1 MRTELPERARMRSPG
16 SVEDRSRS
24 PVLFA
29 GHRGLPRGGWLPG
42 SDRHRFSRHPAIR
55 LVASLFFLSLSA
67 TIAAPAP
74 ETEQSPPETR
84 RSEPV
89 AAGIEHVE
97 IRRGDFGR
105 GIGPDRWTIN
115 VLILD
120 PSKTKLSLGRALDRG
135 VGTETPSSIAARRG
149 ALAATN
155 GGYFRTEGA
164 YRGEPAGILALA
176 GKVLS
181 EPARK
186 RPGLAVANT
195 AGKTRLAVVDVD
207 FGAEVVPAKGARRRV
222 DGVNRP
228 RLDDELILYTPE
240 FNGSTL
246 TGPTG
251 AEAVVAGGRIR
262 SVRDGRGDAA
272 IPSGGWVASGHG
284 ASRAWVL
291 KNMKEGARVELK
303 SRVRLRP
310 SPPFTPEFVIGG
322 GPRLVRGG
330 RPAAGSDPGI
340 YPEGFAAA
348 RHPRTAVGVRA
359 DGRILLVTV
368 DGRQPERSIG
378 MTVAELASLLIE
390 LGAVEAVN
398 MDGGGSTAM
407 VIRGRVVNSP
417 SDLTG
422 ERAVGDALLIFLR

>member
-1 MRTELPERARMRSPG
+1 MIPAGQADGRGRTGSAPARRRALVISL
-16 SVEDRSRS
+16 
-24 PVLFA
+24 VLLA
-29 GHRGLPRGGWLPG
+29 
-42 SDRHRFSRHPAIR
+42 
-55 LVASLFFLSLSA
+55 LSLTS
-67 TIAAPAP
+67 AAPAP
-74 ETEQSPPETR
+74 ETPQVPPETR
-84 RSEPV
+84 RFEAV
-89 AAGIEHVE
+89 APGVGHTE

-105 GIGPDRWTIN
+105 GIGPDRWTVN
-115 VLILD
+115 VLVLD
-120 PSKTKLSLGRALDRG
+120 PTKTKIVLGRALDRG

-155 GGYFRTEGA
+155 GGYFRTEGV

-186 RPGLAVANT
+186 RPGLAVSN
-195 AGKTRLAVVDVD
+195 AGGRTRLAIVDVD
-207 FGAEVVPAKGARRRV
+207 FGAEVIPAKGSRRRI

-228 RLDDELILYTPE
+228 RLGGELILYTPE
-240 FNGSTL
+240 FSPTTL
-246 TGPTG
+246 TGPSG
-251 AEAVVAGGRIR
+251 AEAVVSGGRIR

-272 IPSGGWVASGHG
+272 IPQGGWVVSGHG
-284 ASRAWVL
+284 DSRAWVL
-291 KNMKEGARVELK
+291 KNMKEGARAELK

-310 SPPFTPEFVIGG
+310 SPPFAPEFVLGG

-330 RPAAGSDPGI
+330 RPAAASDPGI

-359 DGRILLVTV
+359 DGRVLLVTV
-368 DGRQPERSIG
+368 DGRQPEMSVG
-378 MTVAELASLLIE
+378 MTIAELASLLIE

-407 VIRGRVVNSP
+407 VVRGRVVNSP

-422 ERAVGDALLIFLR
+422 ERAVGDALLVFLR

>member
-1 MRTELPERARMRSPG
+1 MIMMGSAEDRNRTFPSPVPRPGRRALVLSLVLFALPLAFAERAR
-16 SVEDRSRS
+16 ETFQSR
-24 PVLFA
+24 
-29 GHRGLPRGGWLPG
+29 
-42 SDRHRFSRHPAIR
+42 
-55 LVASLFFLSLSA
+55 
-67 TIAAPAP
+67 
-74 ETEQSPPETR
+74 PETR

-89 AAGIEHVE
+89 AAGIEHIE

-105 GIGPDRWTIN
+105 GIGTDRWVIN
-115 VLILD
+115 VLVLD
-120 PSKTKLSLGRALDRG
+120 PSKIELSLGRALDRG

-155 GGYFRTEGA
+155 GGYFRTEGV

-186 RPGLAVANT
+186 RPGLAVSN
-195 AGKTRLAVVDVD
+195 AGKRTRLAVVDVD
-207 FGAEVVPAKGARRRV
+207 FGAEAVPAKGARRRV

-240 FNGSTL
+240 FNRSTL
-246 TGPTG
+246 TGSSG
-251 AEAVVAGGRIR
+251 AEAVVAGGRVR
-262 SVRDGRGDAA
+262 SVRDGRGDTA
-272 IPSGGWVASGHG
+272 IPPGGWVVSGHG

-291 KNMKEGARVELK
+291 ANLKEGARVELK
-303 SRVRLRP
+303 SQVRFRP
-310 SPPFTPEFVIGG
+310 TPPFNPEFVIGG
-322 GPRLVRGG
+322 GPRLVKGG
-330 RPAAGSDPGI
+330 RPAAATDPGI
-340 YPEGFAAA
+340 YPEDFAAA
-348 RHPRTAVGVRA
+348 RHPRTAAGVRA

-368 DGRQPERSIG
+368 DGRQPELSVG
-378 MTVAELASLLIE
+378 MTIAELTALLIE

-407 VIRGRVVNSP
+407 VVRNRVINSP

-422 ERAVGDALLIFLR
+422 ERAIGDALLVFLR

>member
-1 MRTELPERARMRSPG
+1 MIMPG
-16 SVEDRSRS
+16 SAEDRSRAFS
-24 PVLFA
+24 SSAPRRILAFSLVLFA
-29 GHRGLPRGGWLPG
+29 LPFGFAARANETLQ
-42 SDRHRFSRHPAIR
+42 SR
-55 LVASLFFLSLSA
+55 
-67 TIAAPAP
+67 P
-74 ETEQSPPETR
+74 EIR

-89 AAGIEHVE
+89 AAGVEHIE

-105 GIGPDRWTIN
+105 GIGTDRWVIN
-115 VLILD
+115 VLVLD
-120 PSKTKLSLGRALDRG
+120 PSKIKLSLGRALDRG

-186 RPGLAVANT
+186 RPGLAVSN
-195 AGKTRLAVVDVD
+195 AGQKTRLAVVDVD
-207 FGAEVVPAKGARRRV
+207 FGAEAVPAKGVRRRV

-228 RLDDELILYTPE
+228 RLDGELILYTPE
-240 FNGSTL
+240 FNRSTL
-246 TGPTG
+246 TGSSG
-251 AEAVVAGGRIR
+251 AEAVVAGGRVH

-272 IPSGGWVASGHG
+272 IPPGGWVVSGHG
-284 ASRAWVL
+284 ASRAWIL
-291 KNMKEGARVELK
+291 ANLKEGVRVELK
-303 SRVRLRP
+303 NQVRFRP
-310 SPPFTPEFVIGG
+310 TPPFTPEFVIGG
-322 GPRLVRGG
+322 GPRLVKGG
-330 RPAAGSDPGI
+330 RPAAATDPGI

-348 RHPRTAVGVRA
+348 RHPRTAAGVRA
-359 DGRILLVTV
+359 DGRILLATV
-368 DGRQPERSIG
+368 DGRQPELSVG
-378 MTVAELASLLIE
+378 MTIAELTALLIE

-407 VIRGRVVNSP
+407 VVRGRIVNSP

-422 ERAVGDALLIFLR
+422 ERAVGDALLVFLR

>member
-1 MRTELPERARMRSPG
+1 MMLPGPA
-16 SVEDRSRS
+16 EDRGRGAARS
-24 PVLFA
+24 A
-29 GHRGLPRGGWLPG
+29 EHRVRMLCK
-42 SDRHRFSRHPAIR
+42 
-55 LVASLFFLSLSA
+55 
-67 TIAAPAP
+67 AAPADSRAGFVSRHFLLLFAAAFFAIAFP
-74 ETEQSPPETR
+74 SAALAQEPLKSQPETR
-84 RSEPV
+84 RSRPIS
-89 AAGIEHVE
+89 AGVEHIEV
-97 IRRGDFGR
+97 RRGDFGR
-105 GIGPDRWTIN
+105 GIGPDRWTVN

-120 PSKTKLSLGRALDRG
+120 PSKTKISLGRALDRG

-155 GGYFRTEGA
+155 GGYFRTEGV

-181 EPARK
+181 EPYRK
-186 RPGLAVANT
+186 RPGLAVSNAG
-195 AGKTRLAVVDVD
+195 GKTRLAVVDVD
-207 FGAEVVPAKGARRRV
+207 FGAEIVPARGARRRV

-240 FNGSTL
+240 FNRTTLSGSS
-246 TGPTG
+246 G
-251 AEAVVAGGRIR
+251 AEAVVAGGRVR
-262 SVRDGRGDAA
+262 SVRDGQGDAA
-272 IPSGGWVASGHG
+272 IPQGSWVVSGHG

-291 KNMKEGARVELK
+291 TNLKEGARVEMR
-303 SRVRLRP
+303 SRVRFRP
-310 SPPFTPEFVIGG
+310 SPPFVPEFVLGG
-322 GPRLVRGG
+322 GPRLVKDG
-330 RPAAGSDPGI
+330 RPATALDPGI

-368 DGRQPERSIG
+368 DGRQPELSVG
-378 MTVAELASLLIE
+378 MTIAELASLLIE

-417 SDLTG
+417 SDLSG

>member
-1 MRTELPERARMRSPG
+1 
-16 SVEDRSRS
+16 
-24 PVLFA
+24 VLSA
-29 GHRGLPRGGWLPG
+29 GHLSLRRGGGLPG
-42 SDRHRFSRHPAIR
+42 SDRHRFSRHPAKR
-55 LVASLFFLSLSA
+55 LVFSFFFLSLSA
-67 TIAAPAP
+67 TIATPAP
-74 ETEQSPPETR
+74 ETAQRPPETR
-84 RSEPV
+84 RSESV
-89 AAGIEHVE
+89 AAGIEHIE

-120 PSKTKLSLGRALDRG
+120 PSITKLSLGRALDRG

-155 GGYFRTEGA
+155 GGYFRTEGV

-176 GKVLS
+176 GKLLS

-207 FGAEVVPAKGARRRV
+207 FGAEVVPAKGARRRI
-222 DGVNRP
+222 DGINRP

-240 FNGSTL
+240 FNDSTL
-246 TGPTG
+246 TGSSG
-251 AEAVVAGGRIR
+251 AEAVVAGGRVR
-262 SVRDGRGDAA
+262 SIQNGTGDAA
-272 IPSGGWVASGHG
+272 IPPGGWVVSGHG

-303 SRVRLRP
+303 SRIRFRP
-310 SPPFTPEFVIGG
+310 TPPFTPEFVLGG

-330 RPAAGSDPGI
+330 RPAAASDPGI

-348 RHPRTAVGVRA
+348 RHPRTAAGVRA

-368 DGRQPERSIG
+368 DGRQPEMSVG
-378 MTVAELASLLIE
+378 MTIAELTALLIE

-407 VIRGRVVNSP
+407 VVRDRVINSP

-422 ERAVGDALLIFLR
+422 ERAVGDALLVFLR

>member
-1 MRTELPERARMRSPG
+1 MMLPGPA
-16 SVEDRSRS
+16 EDRGRAPRS
-24 PVLFA
+24 SN
-29 GHRGLPRGGWLPG
+29 RR
-42 SDRHRFSRHPAIR
+42 RN
-55 LVASLFFLSLSA
+55 FFLALALLALPLNS
-67 TIAAPAP
+67 AAPAP
-74 ETEQSPPETR
+74 EAPQGPPETR
-84 RSEPV
+84 RVETV
-89 AAGIEHVE
+89 APGIEHIE

-115 VLILD
+115 ILVLD
-120 PSKTKLSLGRALDRG
+120 PSKTRIALGRALDRG

-155 GGYFRTEGA
+155 GGYFRTEGI
-164 YRGEPAGILALA
+164 YRGEPGGILALA

-181 EPARK
+181 EPSRK
-186 RPGLAVANT
+186 RPGLAVSNAG
-195 AGKTRLAVVDVD
+195 GKTRLAVVDVD
-207 FGAEVVPAKGARRRV
+207 FAAEVVPAKGAGRRI

-240 FNGSTL
+240 FNRTTL
-246 TGPTG
+246 TGPSG

-262 SVRDGRGDAA
+262 SVRDGRGDAS
-272 IPSGGWVASGHG
+272 IPKDGWVVSGHG
-284 ASRAWVL
+284 ASRAWIL
-291 KNMKEGARVELK
+291 KNMKERARAELK

-310 SPPFTPEFVIGG
+310 SPPFAPEFVLGG

-330 RPAAGSDPGI
+330 RPAAASDPGI

-359 DGRILLVTV
+359 DGRVLLVTV
-368 DGRQPERSIG
+368 DGRQPELSVG
-378 MTVAELASLLIE
+378 MTIAELASLLIE
-390 LGAVEAVN
+390 LGAAEAVN

-407 VIRGRVVNSP
+407 VVRGRVVNSP

-422 ERAVGDALLIFLR
+422 ERAVGDALLVFLR